1 MPDGRSILEM
11 RHGASDE
18 LIRMLERAFSL
29 MNRVPSKL
37 KEKLEKM
44 PYCVGF
50 YHDSE
55 CVAVVFG
62 TEFINLIICPEWRGR
77 FINRHTL
84 KSFLDFFFTRYKFA
98 RVESLGYNHLWKRL
112 GFKEFANTMWAAP
125 EDIRFY
131 RK

>member
-1 MPDGRSILEM
+1 MV
-11 RHGASDE
+11 
-18 LIRMLERAFSL
+18 ERTFSL
-29 MNRVPSKL
+29 IPQYKDRIPPNS
-37 KEKLEKM
+37 KEKLAKM

-50 YHDSE
+50 YRGSD
-55 CVAVVFG
+55 CVAAVWG
-62 TEFINLIICPEWRGR
+62 SEFVNLVICPEWRGR
-77 FINRHTL
+77 FLNRHTL
-84 KSFLDFFFTRYKFA
+84 TSFLDFFFSRYKFA